1 MTAPPGEDAP
11 GARPGSAP
19 ADEQPENP
27 RLRPFAGMRTRVL
40 ISFLVLLTLSTA
52 ASVIVLRQVLVSRI
66 GDEISVTLTEDVS
79 ELEMISRKGTD
90 PRTDKPF
97 NGDVGRVF
105 NAFLRDRALAP
116 DTAIVTFVGD
126 EPYRVLTAE
135 PAQRSLLDTLRQ
147 AGPVSA
153 PTTGDI
159 ETSLGTAR
167 YVAVP
172 VIAGAEKGTLVI
184 GQLLDERREQV
195 DSAVRIAVGVSIV
208 VLLLAS
214 LFIWLAAGRAM
225 APLQALART
234 ARQISETDLS
244 CRIPVR
250 GNDEIAQLGRTLNAM
265 LDRLE
270 TAFADQ
276 REFLADVSHE
286 LRTPITVIRGHLE
299 TLGDD
304 PNERQEAIAVIQEEL
319 DRMNRFVDDLLL
331 LVRASRPDFLRPEPL
346 DLDLLTQEVF
356 NKVRL
361 LGDRSWILEG
371 TGVGLI
377 SGDSQRLTQAVMNLA
392 ANAASHTRSGEPIW
406 IGSSLGAAEARIW
419 VRDDGP
425 GIPSQEQRLIFER
438 FARST
443 SVRGS
448 SVRGSSGAGLG
459 LAIVK
464 AIAEAH
470 AGRVELD
477 STLGAGAQFTIVI
490 SAR

>member
-1 MTAPPGEDAP
+1 MTAPLGEDSP
-11 GARPGSAP
+11 GARPGSAAP

-27 RLRPFAGMRTRVL
+27 RLRPLAGMRTRVL
-40 ISFLVLLTLSTA
+40 ISFLVLLTVSTA
-52 ASVIVLRQVLVSRI
+52 ASVIVLRQVMVSRI
-66 GDEISVTLTEDVS
+66 GDEVTETLTEDVS
-79 ELEMISRKGTD
+79 ELEIVSRGGTD
-90 PRTDKPF
+90 PKTGGPF
-97 NGDVGRVF
+97 NGDVGNVF
-105 NAFLRDRALAP
+105 DAFLRDRALAP
-116 DTAIVTFVGD
+116 DTAIITFVSD

-135 PAQRSLLDTLRQ
+135 PEQRSLLDTLRLV
-147 AGPVSA
+147 GPVSE
-153 PTTGDI
+153 PTTGDV

-172 VIAGAEKGTLVI
+172 VVAGDDQGSFVI
-184 GQLLDERREQV
+184 GQLVGGQREQV

-244 CRIPVR
+244 RRIPVR

-286 LRTPITVIRGHLE
+286 LRTPITVVRGHLE

-304 PNERQEAIAVIQEEL
+304 HSERQEAVAVIQDEL

-356 NKVRL
+356 NKARL
-361 LGDRSWILEG
+361 LGDRSWTLEG
-371 TGVGLI
+371 TAIGLI

-392 ANAASHTRSGEPIW
+392 SNAASHTAPGEPIW
-406 IGSSLGAAEARIW
+406 IGSSLAEQEARIW

-425 GIPSQEQRLIFER
+425 GIPNQEQRLIFER
-438 FARST
+438 FARSQ
-443 SVRGS
+443 

-459 LAIVK
+459 LSIVK

-470 AGRVELD
+470 GGRVELD

-490 SAR
+490 PAR